1 MATTSSSG
9 RCSKIPIIMTIT
21 AATTFTLHNPGPLP
35 LRAFTEGWST
45 IPPTDYVLG
54 MGGGHREALL
64 AYLQNPEDERWQ
76 RMIPPDQHYIS
87 PILSGAMGDVSV
99 TIRVHD
105 SEPLL
110 VEEEQWDRIEQA
122 GAEFGYLPPLFIPA
136 EHYEYLNQVTAEVRA
151 AIGDGWHM
159 VRMSCS
165 SLQFDIR
172 EQLVDQSR
180 AQIDIWPSS
189 GPAGHTTIKRVPAT
203 PRPADITTAPATSLD
218 DAWNTLVAALH
229 AHGVTDHPV
238 YHLQLA
244 TGDYGPVSDDP
255 HLAGINVIGDT
266 GRWFAS
272 LQSLPEPR
280 VAGMVPGLDLLRSD
294 AAGAVR
300 SMLIDAW
307 APAQTY
313 PEGYPLRA
321 GDPTYTFIPDY
332 VPIFERDGTALVID
346 TRVGPAR
353 GAIRL
358 FSKVDADDTTT
369 GWASL
374 ADLLTAL
381 TEALTT
387 ATPFLGWR
395 STITAGGQLHWH
407 PA

>member
-1 MATTSSSG
+1 
-9 RCSKIPIIMTIT
+9 MTIT
-21 AATTFTLHNPGPLP
+21 AATTFTLHDPGPLP
-35 LRAFTEGWST
+35 LRAFTEGWLLT
-45 IPPTDYVLG
+45 PPTHNYLLQS
-54 MGGGHREALL
+54 GGGHREAVL
-64 AYLQNPEDERWQ
+64 AYLQNPNDERWQ
-76 RMIPPDQHYIS
+76 RMIPPDEASIM
-87 PILSGAMGDVSV
+87 LTLAGAMGDVSV

-105 SEPLL
+105 SEPPL
-110 VEEEQWDRIEQA
+110 EEDEWDRIEQA
-122 GAEFGYLPPLFIPA
+122 GAEFGYLPPLFIQVLDP
-136 EHYEYLNQVTAEVRA
+136 EYLNQVTAEVRA
-151 AIGDGWHM
+151 ALGDGWHM

-172 EQLVDQSR
+172 DQLVDQTR
-180 AQIDIWPSS
+180 AQIDIWPID
-189 GPAGHTTIKRVPAT
+189 GPAGHTTIKHVPAT
-203 PRPADITTAPATSLD
+203 PRPADTTSAADTTTAPTASLD
-218 DAWNTLVAALH
+218 DAWNTLVTALH
-229 AHGVTDHPV
+229 TAGVSDHPA
-238 YHLQLA
+238 YHVQLA

-300 SMLIDAW
+300 SMLIEAW
-307 APAQTY
+307 EPAQMY

-374 ADLLTAL
+374 ADLVTAL
-381 TEALTT
+381 AESLTT

-395 STITAGGQLHWH
+395 SSITADGQLHWH
-407 PA
+407 PV